1 MNISLENSTIF
12 PSMINSTDGSRLIAI
27 DPTKSPENPS
37 INISSLP
44 SALSF
49 HFGKNQSILM
59 PAKMN
64 ITGGEDE
71 DYEDGFRPEYI
82 HYGHKNEGNMKESTW
97 NGGSQFN

>member
-1 MNISLENSTIF
+1 MNISLENSTF
-12 PSMINSTDGSRLIAI
+12 PPIINSTDGRRLIVTAI
-27 DPTKSPENPS
+27 DPTKSPENPP

-49 HFGKNQSILM
+49 HFGKNQSIQM

-71 DYEDGFRPEYI
+71 EYEDGFGPEYI
-82 HYGHKNEGNMKESTW
+82 HYGHKNGGDMKESTW
-97 NGGSQFN
+97 NGGPQI